1 MSIAKDEY
9 LADGTRLFNPH
20 RAHGTVYSDGASE
33 TRYVQD
39 GVEYRG
45 DRKPVGYVEPAD
57 SKTPKAKA

>member
-1 MSIAKDEY
+1 MSTAKEEY
-9 LADGTRLFNPH
+9 LADGTRLFNPN